1 MCIRDRLLAVLLAA
15 AIPWWTNRFRADP
28 PVLRKPALALR
39 FALRVLVDIVVSN
52 IDVAR
57 RVLGPEAV
65 LQSRWLWVPLD
76 VRSPA
81 GQAVLAGVVTLTPG
95 TLSSEF
101 SPDRRFLLVHAL
113 HCTDEDVY
121 KRQVPTKP
129 SRPISIATSKKSLV
143 PSIRPST
150 TSRASALMYSVSSA
164 RMRSGRPGPRSSR
177 QALSSSASTKASAT
191 QGNSCLLYTS
201 RCV

>member
-1 MCIRDRLLAVLLAA
+1 MPTRPGRLRRLLPSPLLSGLLAVSWLMLNESASVGHLLLAVLLAV

-28 PVLRKPALALR
+28 LVLRKPGLALR

-113 HCTDEDVY
+113 HCTDE
-121 KRQVPTKP
+121 
-129 SRPISIATSKKSLV
+129 ATMVAEIK
-143 PSIRPST
+143 
-150 TSRASALMYSVSSA
+150 A
-164 RMRSGRPGPRSSR
+164 RYEAP
-177 QALSSSASTKASAT
+177 
-191 QGNSCLLYTS
+191 LLEILG
-201 RCV
+201 